1 MNAGAAMARALC
13 AIDVRRGVLER
24 YRHVSQVAD
33 LLENWDRSVDYW
45 EVFSA
50 LNANDPAIDVYRVL
64 SARFGGPSVEYGV
77 GLGRVAA
84 KVRPTFG
91 VDISP
96 RMIEKAQ
103 VSADL
108 AATRLLVADMADVVL
123 PELVSYSY
131 VAFSHF
137 NAFDHSELFGSF
149 ANIRKN
155 SLDGGG
161 FVFDMRTPARYRGL
175 QSRLGERFLGHSGD
189 GWEFWV
195 TFGQRERDLFSITC
209 EYQVLGGQSTTIG
222 PFLERAYSDEQVA
235 ELLLDAGWE
244 LVEPDSYASVDPYRG
259 SVTDRLWVVQ
269 ARSGPLRSGRR

>member
-1 MNAGAAMARALC
+1 M
-13 AIDVRRGVLER
+13 
-24 YRHVSQVAD
+24 SQVSD
-33 LLENWDRSVDYW
+33 LLENWNRSVDYW
-45 EVFSA
+45 EIYSA
-50 LNANDPAIDVYRVL
+50 LNANDPAIEVYQHL

-84 KVRPTFG
+84 KVRPTYG

-103 VSADL
+103 VSAEQ
-108 AATRLLVADMADVVL
+108 AGTRLLVADMAEVVL

-155 SLDGGG
+155 SVDGGG
-161 FVFDMRTPARYRGL
+161 FAFDMRTPARYQGL
-175 QSRLGERFLGHSGD
+175 SSRLGERFLGHSGD

-195 TFGQRERDLFSITC
+195 TFEQLDRELFSITC
-209 EYQVLGGQSTTIG
+209 EYEVRGGPSTTIG
-222 PFLERAYSDEQVA
+222 PFLERAYTDEQVA
-235 ELLLDAGWE
+235 ELLVEAGWD
-244 LVEPDSYASVDPYRG
+244 LVEPDSYASIDRYRD
-259 SVTDRLWVVQ
+259 SVTDRLWVVK
-269 ARSGPLRSGRR
+269 ARSGPPRPARR

>member
-1 MNAGAAMARALC
+1 VSEVAG
-13 AIDVRRGVLER
+13 
-24 YRHVSQVAD
+24 

-50 LNANDPAIDVYRVL
+50 LHADDPDIGVYQIL
-64 SARFGGPSVEYGV
+64 SARFGGPSVEYGI

-103 VSADL
+103 ANADL
-108 AATRLLVADMADVVL
+108 VETTLLVADMADVVL

-137 NAFDHSELFGSF
+137 NAFDESELYRSF

-161 FVFDMRTPARYRGL
+161 FVFDMRTPERYQGL
-175 QSRLGERFLGHSGD
+175 ASRLGERFLGYSGA

-195 TFGQRERDLFSITC
+195 TFDRLDRDLFSITC
-209 EYQVLGGQSTTIG
+209 DYEVLGGHSTTIG
-222 PFLERAYSDEQVA
+222 PFVERAYPSERIT

-244 LVEPDSYASVDPYRG
+244 PLEPDSYASIDPYRE
-259 SVTDRLWVVQ
+259 SVTDRLWV
-269 ARSGPLRSGRR
+269 ARSGPW